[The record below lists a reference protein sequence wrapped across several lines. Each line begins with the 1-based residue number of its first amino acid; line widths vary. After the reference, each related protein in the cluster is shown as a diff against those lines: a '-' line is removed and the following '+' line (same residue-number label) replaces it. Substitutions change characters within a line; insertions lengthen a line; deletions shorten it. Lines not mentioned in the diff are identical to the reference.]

1 MGKTAKI
8 ITIVLG
14 VIMIILSVLLLY
26 INTVV
31 TGPLA
36 EGFITPIIALEFL
49 NNTSDLSNFFDII
62 TVDSLKSSLY
72 LGNRIDFAYM
82 FSYGIF
88 ALMCGRLMYIETK
101 VKALWL
107 SFPLV
112 ALIITA
118 DAFENLNIAE
128 LLAMNEYQNAGL
140 ILDQLQLFTWL
151 KWGSLSALMLLYSVY
166 FLQGNW
172 WKILIGIVLS
182 SPFILYGVAFY
193 FRGLYCEIFSLTI
206 MLSFL
211 GLLTFSFFWKPI
223 RQ

>member
-88 ALMCGRLMYIETK
+88 AL
-101 VKALWL
+101 
-107 SFPLV
+107 
-112 ALIITA
+112 TA

>member
-72 LGNRIDFAYM
+72 LGNRIDFAYI

-88 ALMCGRLMYIETK
+88 ALMCGRLMYIETT
-101 VKALWL
+101 VK
-107 SFPLV
+107 
-112 ALIITA
+112 
-118 DAFENLNIAE
+118 
-128 LLAMNEYQNAGL
+128 
-140 ILDQLQLFTWL
+140 
-151 KWGSLSALMLLYSVY
+151 
-166 FLQGNW
+166 
-172 WKILIGIVLS
+172 
-182 SPFILYGVAFY
+182 
-193 FRGLYCEIFSLTI
+193 C
-206 MLSFL
+206 
-211 GLLTFSFFWKPI
+211 
-223 RQ
+223 